1 MLYFQW
7 DEDLSIS
14 IKVPLGIVVGTVAG
28 MLIVSP
34 PKVTLLAVLR
44 QGLRLTDIT
53 VFDRVEL
60 VDSD

>member
-28 MLIVSP
+28 MLIVFPS
-34 PKVTLLAVLR
+34 KATLVAVLR

-53 VFDRVEL
+53 VFDRVAL
-60 VDSD
+60 IDSD

>member
-14 IKVPLGIVVGTVAG
+14 IKVPLGIAVGIVAG
-28 MLIVSP
+28 MLIVFPS
-34 PKVTLLAVLR
+34 KVTLVAVLR

-60 VDSD
+60 VDCD